1 MSSIYFDEE
10 DALTALVSCREE
22 ERRDAPIERPVKRR
36 YETELRHRRG
46 GSKVR
51 GVHCRREKRVCP

>member
-1 MSSIYFDEE
+1 MSSIYFDDEE
-10 DALTALVSCREE
+10 ALTAGVSGREV
-22 ERRDAPIERPVKRR
+22 ERRELLIERDVKRR
-36 YETELRHRRG
+36 YETEQRYRRG

>member
-10 DALTALVSCREE
+10 DALTSGVSGREV
-22 ERRDAPIERPVKRR
+22 ERREVPIERDVKRR
-36 YETELRHRRG
+36 YETERRYRS
-46 GSKVR
+46 GSSQVR